1 MICIFPSLTRLFCF
15 VYMCVYQAIS
25 FSYSYFLPL
34 LIELDAKTNGYV
46 LVNANGG
53 LNQMR
58 FGVCLLRIFIVF
70 TDLCGFWPESDLSII
85 LECRFVIW
93 LPLRKL

>member
-1 MICIFPSLTRLFCF
+1 
-15 VYMCVYQAIS
+15 MCVSQVIAFSS
-25 FSYSYFLPL
+25 FFLL
-34 LIELDAKTNGYV
+34 LLTEPDAKTNGYI

-58 FGVCLLRIFIVF
+58 FGVCLLRVYIVF